1 MRSSLR
7 LAAPCVALTL
17 LLAAPASTAAA
28 PVLRAVDARIRFDS
42 ATSCSVALTF
52 TVQGASQVEH
62 RLEVLDGAEVRSVQ
76 VAQAVAGEP
85 RDVGRTRALVV
96 TPSADGTPYTLRYE
110 VRQSDARAHR
120 CPLWLPT
127 VPTDGRS
134 RAVHLVTEVPSGTTV
149 VGGMPSFTWQ
159 GARGEVTLAHLPAFV
174 IVPFADAAALRPWDV
189 SRVMDTV
196 ALGTLALASLAWLAR
211 QKGRA

>member
-7 LAAPCVALTL
+7 LAVLVAALSIL
-17 LLAAPASTAAA
+17 PRVSAPAGAA
-28 PVLRAVDARIRFDS
+28 PVLRAADARIRFDS
-42 ATSCSVALTF
+42 PTVCSVELTL
-52 TVQGASQVEH
+52 TVQGAASVEH
-62 RLEVLDGAEVRSVQ
+62 RLELPDGATVLGVEL
-76 VAQAVAGEP
+76 AQAVTGEP

-96 TPSADGTPYTLRYE
+96 TPSADGAPYTLRYE

-134 RAVHLVTEVPSGTTV
+134 RAVHLVADVPAGMTV

-159 GARGEVTLAHLPAFV
+159 ASRGEVTLAHLPAFV
-174 IVPFADAAALRPWDV
+174 IVPFADAAATRPWDV
-189 SRVMDTV
+189 SRVMDVT
-196 ALGTLALASLAWLAR
+196 AMATLALASLVWLAR

>member
-1 MRSSLR
+1 MRSFLR
-7 LAAPCVALTL
+7 LAALSVALL
-17 LLAAPASTAAA
+17 LVPVAPAAAA
-28 PVLRAVDARIRFDS
+28 PVLRAAEASIRFSS
-42 ATSCSVALTF
+42 ATTCRVELTLM
-52 TVQGASQVEH
+52 VRGASRVEH
-62 RLEVLDGAEVRSVQ
+62 RLELPAGATVLQVE
-76 VAQAVAGEP
+76 VAQAAAAAP

-96 TPSADGTPYTLRYE
+96 TPSADGAPYTLRYE

-134 RAVHLVTEVPSGTTV
+134 RAVRLVTEVPPGTAV

-159 GARGEVTLAHLPAFV
+159 GSRGEVTLAHLPAFV
-174 IVPFADAAALRPWDV
+174 LVPFADAGASRPWDV

-196 ALGTLALASLAWLAR
+196 AVATLALASLAWLAR